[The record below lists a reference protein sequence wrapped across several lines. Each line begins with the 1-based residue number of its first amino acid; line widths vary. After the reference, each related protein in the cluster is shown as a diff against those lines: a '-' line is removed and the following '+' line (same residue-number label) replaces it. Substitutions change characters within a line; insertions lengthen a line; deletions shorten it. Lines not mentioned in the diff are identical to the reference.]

1 MSELNASELYARLDE
16 KLRDIGW
23 DSGVP
28 EAHGL
33 LTGLACRGFS
43 VQHISNKMYMFGLDS
58 EQDSASLQA
67 LYELVLQ
74 NLESDD
80 PVFDLMLPSDDE
92 SAFRRA
98 DEIANW
104 CSGFAQ
110 GFCHDGDISMLQKT
124 GPVKETFD
132 DIMSI
137 ARIQAALSGDET
149 DRQGEDRA
157 LTEIEQYLRIGIQL
171 IYEEMVVNPNPK
183 EVVPNG

>member
-1 MSELNASELYARLDE
+1 MSGLNADELYAGLDE

-43 VQHISNKMYMFGLDS
+43 AKHIGNKMYMFELDS
-58 EQDSASLQA
+58 GQDSASLQA
-67 LYELVLQ
+67 LYELVLK

-80 PVFDLMLPSDDE
+80 PVFDLMLPGDDE

-110 GFCHDGDISMLQKT
+110 GFCHDGDMSILQRT
-124 GPVKETFD
+124 GPVKEMFD

-137 ARIQAALSGDET
+137 ARIQTDFSDDEVE
-149 DRQGEDRA
+149 RQGENRA
-157 LTEIEQYLRIGIQL
+157 LTEIEQYLRVGIQL
-171 IYEEMVVNPNPK
+171 IYEEMAVNHNPQ
-183 EVVPNG
+183 EAVPND

>member
-1 MSELNASELYARLDE
+1 MSKLNANELYSGLDE
-16 KLRDIGW
+16 KLRAMGW

-43 VQHISNKMYMFGLDS
+43 AQHIGNKMYMFELDS
-58 EQDSASLQA
+58 GQDSASLQA
-67 LYELVLQ
+67 LYELVQ
-74 NLESDD
+74 QDLESDAL
-80 PVFDLMLPSDDE
+80 VFDLMLPNDDE

-110 GFCHDGDISMLQKT
+110 GFCHDGDMSVLQKT
-124 GPVKETFD
+124 GPVKEMFD

-137 ARIQAALSGDET
+137 ARIQADLSDDEAG
-149 DRQGEDRA
+149 RHREDRA
-157 LTEIEQYLRIGIQL
+157 LTEIEQYLRVGIQL
-171 IYEEMVVNPNPK
+171 IYEEMVATPSSREAVSK
-183 EVVPNG
+183 

>member
-1 MSELNASELYARLDE
+1 VSKLNANELYSGLDE
-16 KLRDIGW
+16 KLRAMGW

-43 VQHISNKMYMFGLDS
+43 AQHIGNKMYMFELDS
-58 EQDSASLQA
+58 GQDSASLQA

-80 PVFDLMLPSDDE
+80 PVFDLMLPGDDE

-110 GFCHDGDISMLQKT
+110 GFCHDGDMSILQKT
-124 GPVKETFD
+124 GPVKEMFD

-137 ARIQAALSGDET
+137 ARIQADLSDDEIG
-149 DRQGEDRA
+149 RHREDRA
-157 LTEIEQYLRIGIQL
+157 LTEIEQYLRVGIQL
-171 IYEEMVVNPNPK
+171 IYEEMVASLSPREAVSK
-183 EVVPNG
+183 